1 MSLKPTDHN
10 QFLDDLDAGILGKQL
25 DHAISKV
32 ATGVVETGKKGK
44 LVIELSFTKGVGAN
58 NVTVEHKLKSDTPLD
73 KGNTIDTYG
82 DKTPMFVNAKGD
94 VSLFAT
100 DNRDMF
106 NKALDEA

>member
-10 QFLDDLDAGILGKQL
+10 QFLDDIDAGILGQQL

-44 LVIELSFTKGVGAN
+44 LIIELNFSKGVGAN
-58 NVTVEHKLKSDTPLD
+58 NVTVEHKLKVDTPLD
-73 KGNTIDTYG
+73 KGNTVDTHA

-94 VSLFAT
+94 VSLFANDT
-100 DNRDMF
+100 RDMF
-106 NKALDEA
+106 NQAVDNA